1 VPRAPSFAL
10 LTFLGL
16 AVGLSAAALLGVV
29 ALLVGRGDVARLIA
43 VLTLGSVNLYVVL
56 LLTRWTARRP
66 PA

>member
-1 VPRAPSFAL
+1 VPRAPSVAL

-29 ALLVGRGDVARLIA
+29 ALLVGRGDVTRLIA
-43 VLTLGSVNLYVVL
+43 LLTLGSVNLYVVL

>member
-1 VPRAPSFAL
+1 VPRAPSIAL

-29 ALLVGRGDVARLIA
+29 ALLVDRGDVARLIA
-43 VLTLGSVNLYVVL
+43 LLTLGSVNLYVVL
-56 LLTRWTARRP
+56 LLTRWKARRP